1 MIMNP
6 IDAVREKI
14 EACFI
19 FNSYAPDNIRQLAGV
34 RMLSQ
39 IWLDVPAWYFWL
51 HDVPGAFM
59 MEAFHANTWEH
70 DGATFDSARFVV
82 RYFPSTDSEL
92 LTNFSDEENH
102 LRHSSLF
109 DETGTPVYEQLHLVR
124 EGHFECAIIEYHF
137 SRSEDTV
144 LMLLGTKQPSRHEP
158 RCTTLEALCTALY
171 ESLAGM
177 YSLFRQEP
185 PESTYLPGK
194 ENGEMSLRALCFSK
208 SNSPIGE
215 KMLRHYLGIESLAP
229 FQHHSEKERNWQR
242 LALIKPE
249 SMNSPGCGC
258 CCGN

>member
-1 MIMNP
+1 MNP
-6 IDAVREKI
+6 IDAVREKL

-19 FNSYAPDNIRQLAGV
+19 FNSYAPDNIRQLAGI

-39 IWLDVPAWYFWL
+39 IWIDVPAWYFWL

-59 MEAFHANTWEH
+59 MEAFHTDTWEH

-82 RYFPSTDSEL
+82 RYFPSTDSGL
-92 LTNFSDEENH
+92 LTNFSDEENR

-109 DETGTPVYEQLHLVR
+109 DETGTPVYEQLHVVR
-124 EGHFECAIIEYHF
+124 QGYFECAVMEYHF
-137 SRSEDTV
+137 SRSADIL
-144 LMLLGTKQPSRHEP
+144 LMLLGIKPPLCHET
-158 RCTTLEALCTALY
+158 RSIALEAHCTALY

-177 YSLFRQEP
+177 YSLFCQEP
-185 PESTYLPGK
+185 PESSYIPGK
-194 ENGEMSLRALCFSK
+194 ENGETNLRALCFSK
-208 SNSPIGE
+208 SNSPLGE
-215 KMLRHYLGIESLAP
+215 MMLRHYLGEESLAP
-229 FQHHSEKERNWQR
+229 FRHHPDKESDWRR